1 MRLPFDSL
9 KQSVASHPPTKSLWG
24 GGGGSKKGKE
34 QGETGGKKGKLK

>member
-24 GGGGSKKGKE
+24 GGVGVKRVRKEGKME
-34 QGETGGKKGKLK
+34 EKRGN